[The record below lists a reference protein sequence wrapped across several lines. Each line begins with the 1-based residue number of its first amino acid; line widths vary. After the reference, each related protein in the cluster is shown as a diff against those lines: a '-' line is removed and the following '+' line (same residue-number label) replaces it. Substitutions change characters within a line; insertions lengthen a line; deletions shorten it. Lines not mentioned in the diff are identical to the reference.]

1 MDIENEIFALTTE
14 SLAFTAVLAS
24 VLGNIA
30 NTSPEM
36 RTAIAGGFSD
46 AASFVEHVAI
56 MHGTRA
62 SPFKRSRPFRLSRN
76 YARPRCATR
85 LKHIG

>member
-62 SPFKRSRPFRLSRN
+62 SPLQTVKAVQVVEELRT
-76 YARPRCATR
+76 ATLR
-85 LKHIG
+85 D